1 MSDFVEG
8 LRWVLEP
15 ENWWGTGG
23 ILRALLQ
30 HVWYSAIGLVVAALV
45 GLPAGLVIGHTGRG
59 RFASAA
65 AATGLRAVPTIG
77 IVMLLFRWRPVS
89 IWPVLGALVV
99 LAIPPI
105 MLNTAAGV
113 EAVDRDARDAARGV
127 GLSPRQVL
135 LGVELPCALP
145 LVLAGLRSAT
155 NQVIATATIA
165 GFGFGLG
172 GLGRILYSGYG
183 NVQYEK
189 VYGGTVLVVALV
201 LAVEGLFAV
210 LQRRLVSPGLRSG
223 RRSRPLPVVP

>member
-1 MSDFVEG
+1 V
-8 LRWVLEP
+8 
-15 ENWWGTGG
+15 
-23 ILRALLQ
+23 
-30 HVWYSAIGLVVAALV
+30 
-45 GLPAGLVIGHTGRG
+45 
-59 RFASAA
+59 
-65 AATGLRAVPTIG
+65 ATGLRAVPTIG

-113 EAVDRDARDAARGV
+113 DAVERDVRDAARGV

-135 LGVELPCALP
+135 LRVELPCALP

-183 NVQYEK
+183 NVQYDK

-201 LAVEGLFAV
+201 LAVEVAFVV
-210 LQRRLVSPGLRSG
+210 LQRRLVSPGLRAG
-223 RRSRPLPVVP
+223 RRSRPLPVTT